1 MYLWGDVSV
10 KLRPIG
16 AEEKSESV
24 PAVRPVAV
32 PSRALIISESKF
44 SGLAIRSV
52 LSDPFPHIEEVAVT
66 LPEADLPPLDFS
78 VIVVVELSTIEK
90 VTESLELIEARA
102 GGLRRVVVVLRDGH
116 EPAMLMGFLWKV
128 AAVVPASAPI
138 DHIKMIVG
146 SVCDGFSILP
156 QSFVRF
162 LVEASPD
169 VRADR
174 QLPGLTNQEWR
185 ILDLLATGE
194 SNKKI
199 ADALGISDG
208 TVRVHIRSIVNKLG
222 ATNRTHAALLAAGL
236 GRPPFPTDV
245 VTRHSR

>member
-1 MYLWGDVSV
+1 M
-10 KLRPIG
+10 
-16 AEEKSESV
+16 
-24 PAVRPVAV
+24 PAATPVAAQR
-32 PSRALIISESKF
+32 RALILSESKF

-52 LSDPFPHIEEVAVT
+52 LSDSFPHIEEVTVR
-66 LPEADLPPLDFS
+66 LPETDLPPLDFS
-78 VIVVVELSTIEK
+78 VIVIVEFSTIEK
-90 VTESLELIEARA
+90 VTGYLELLEAHA
-102 GGLRRVVVVLRDGH
+102 GGLHRVVVVLRDGD
-116 EPAMLMGFLWKV
+116 EPAMLMGFVWKV

-138 DHIKMIVG
+138 DDVARIVG

-156 QSFVRF
+156 QSLVRF

-169 VRADR
+169 VRPDR
-174 QLPGLTNQEWR
+174 QPPGLTNQEWR
-185 ILDLLATGE
+185 ILDLMATGE

-199 ADALGISDG
+199 ADTLGVSDG

-236 GRPPFPTDV
+236 GRTPVPVDV